1 MSASEKFVYET
12 PAELAT
18 EIDRLRAE
26 VAAYE
31 AAFAEI
37 RMIPS
42 WKDPVFPGMGGFDVD
57 GDEWA
62 IIQRILAERPEAHL
76 NQFLEEA
83 WSAGH
88 MQAIANIAW
97 PNERKGNPWKQVA
110 S

>member
-1 MSASEKFVYET
+1 MNAVENPIYET

-18 EIDRLRAE
+18 EIDRLRGE

-42 WKDPVFPGMGGFDVD
+42 WKDPKTGNGGFDVD
-57 GDEWA
+57 GDEWT
-62 IIQRILAERPEAHL
+62 IIQRILAERPEVHL
-76 NQFLEEA
+76 NQFLDEA

-97 PNERKGNPWKQVA
+97 PEERRGNPWKRA
-110 S
+110 TK